1 MIASIGV
8 KPKKHQVNLAESP
21 KYSSKLKEMEAL
33 LLKQMRAHDDPY
45 RFWNQPSDGL
55 AEPVLN
61 EKIAKPAKKKKK

>member
-1 MIASIGV
+1 
-8 KPKKHQVNLAESP
+8 
-21 KYSSKLKEMEAL
+21 METL
-33 LLKQMRAHDDPY
+33 LLKQMREHYDPY